1 MAEARFMRT
10 LFLPPTYQDSAES
23 GRLILRDGSTAFIR
37 LSEPGDRDALREFFH
52 QLSPVSKRRRFFS
65 GADPAEALL
74 ARQCDSSDPRSQLTL
89 IVNRIVEGASRII
102 ATGSYVAR
110 DETTAEVAF
119 AVDDEFH
126 GKGLGGLLLERL
138 ALLAARHGFVRFWA
152 LTRVENRLML
162 ETFRQSGFPLHSK
175 VEDECVEIDF
185 SVAPSEDSVSR
196 SEMRDRVFTT
206 ASLHPFFRPR
216 SIAFIGASRDTSSMG
231 RRILDALSAGGFHGP
246 IYEVNPN
253 ASCVDSLVT
262 YPSARQIP
270 HGTDLAI
277 VAIPRDLVFS
287 AVDDCSVAGVR
298 ALVVITA
305 GFAEADGQGRALQ
318 EKLLVSIRGHGM
330 RMVGPN
336 SMGLLNTDPDV
347 RLNAS
352 LFHSLPPHGSVAM
365 SSQSGALGLAMLAL
379 ARHRQLGVSTFI
391 NIGNKADVSGND
403 LLQYWQGDEATRVI
417 LLYVESFGNPRR
429 FARIARGVSRSKP
442 IVVVKAER
450 GAASPEA
457 ARPGVAVL
465 VARHDPVNALFRQ
478 TGVIRAE
485 TLDEMFDLAAALDSQ
500 PLPAGR
506 RVAIL
511 SDGVGPGVLCAGACR
526 AARLSVPPLSDSR
539 KEQLA
544 VFLSP
549 STTIGNPLEL
559 AFPSPPDAYARAAE
573 TLLAA
578 PEVDALI
585 AIHTPVDS
593 DGSAAILE
601 AMRQG
606 AAAGR
611 AAGGAGKPILACLV
625 ARGGVGAPIALAGES
640 IPTYAFPESAARV
653 LGKVAAYAE
662 WRAGPHGIIPDFDDI
677 DPASARR
684 TCRMAI
690 EERGAGWLSAEETRK
705 VLEAMRL
712 PVAPGGVARTAEQ
725 AVELARNI
733 GFPVA
738 VKLVSH
744 RILYKSEKGAVHLNV
759 GDEAA
764 VRSAFEATRR
774 CLEANRSLEAMGAVL
789 VQPMFGSNVEVM
801 VSMLEDPLFGPLIAF
816 GLGGI
821 HVEVIAD
828 VAVRVTP
835 LTDRAAAAM
844 VREIRGYPLL
854 EGYRGHPAADVESI
868 HDVLL
873 RVSRLVEEVPDIA
886 ELELG
891 PIFAGP
897 PGEGCRIGGSRIR
910 VALPRKGQATRYTTA
925 SPSPVR
931 SVADASA
938 PVEGKIFEGASHD
951 REH

>member
-1 MAEARFMRT
+1 MRT

-23 GRLILRDGSTAFIR
+23 GCLILRDGSTAFIR
-37 LSEPGDRDALREFFH
+37 LSEPGDREALREFFH
-52 QLSPVSKRRRFFS
+52 QLSPESKRRRFFS
-65 GADPAEALL
+65 SADPAEALL
-74 ARQCDSSDPRSQLTL
+74 ERQCDSSNPRSQLTL
-89 IVNRIVEGASRII
+89 IVSRIIEGASRII

-119 AVDDEFH
+119 AVDDEFQ

-196 SEMRDRVFTT
+196 SEMRDGVFTT

-216 SIAFIGASRDTSSMG
+216 SVAFIGASRDTSSVG

-246 IYEVNPN
+246 IYAVNPN
-253 ASCVDSLVT
+253 TSRVGSLAT

-270 HGTDLAI
+270 QGTDLAI
-277 VAIPRDLVFS
+277 VAIPRDRVLP
-287 AVDDCSVAGVR
+287 AVDDCAVAGIR

-318 EKLLVSIRGHGM
+318 EKLLERVRGHGM

-379 ARHRQLGVSTFI
+379 AQHRHLGVSTFI

-511 SDGVGPGVLCAGACR
+511 SDGGGPGVLCAGACR
-526 AARLSVPPLSDSR
+526 AARLSVPPLSDST
-539 KEQLA
+539 KGQLA

-559 AFPSPPDAYARAAE
+559 AFPSPRDAYARAAE

-625 ARGGVGAPIALAGES
+625 ARGGAGAPIALAGES

-662 WRAGPHGIIPDFDDI
+662 WRAGPHGIVPDFDDI
-677 DPASARR
+677 DPVSARE
-684 TCRMAI
+684 TCRRAI
-690 EERGAGWLSAEETRK
+690 EQREGGWLRADEARAI
-705 VLEAMRL
+705 LEAMRL
-712 PVAPGGVARTAEQ
+712 PPAPEGFARPADDAE
-725 AVELARNI
+725 
-733 GFPVA
+733 G
-738 VKLVSH
+738 H
-744 RILYKSEKGAVHLNV
+744 
-759 GDEAA
+759 
-764 VRSAFEATRR
+764 
-774 CLEANRSLEAMGAVL
+774 VL
-789 VQPMFGSNVEVM
+789 VQPMPGRHVEVK

-821 HVEVIAD
+821 HVEVTAD
-828 VAVRVTP
+828 VGVRVTP

-854 EGYRGHPAADVESI
+854 EGYRGHPPADIKAI

-886 ELELG
+886 ELDLN
-891 PIFAGP
+891 PILVGP
-897 PGEGCRIGGSRIR
+897 PGEGCRIADARIR
-910 VALPRKGQATRYTTA
+910 VALPKKGRAARYTTA
-925 SPSPVR
+925 
-931 SVADASA
+931 AIA
-938 PVEGKIFEGASHD
+938 EGASRD
-951 REH
+951 RNR